1 MKAFSNLLADA
12 KESLRVKKLTNLELV
27 KEAFRSEW
35 SDEPVA
41 REMMDRLSPD
51 WINDPSFQE

>member
-1 MKAFSNLLADA
+1 MSLSTDQAMQNLLADI
-12 KESLRVKKLTNLELV
+12 KESTRVKRLSNLELV

-51 WINDPSFQE
+51 